1 MINGRN
7 LGKRLAALLCL
18 LCLPLLMLAGCG
30 EKPVESTE
38 VRPELNPDLLS
49 KQPESS
55 VKVYYQAMDSE
66 ALVPLVY
73 GINSSRDTIWIAL
86 EKLLAGPPDS
96 FCQSVLPAGV
106 KMKELY
112 FADGLV
118 HINLTGDVALT
129 ADDVNLAA
137 FAATVNDE
145 LLDQDDTTAGLMMYY
160 NEQPL
165 TEEPYYAAVLNDFG
179 GGEDGSLVYF
189 ADVQAMYLVP
199 LTLPVSEAQ
208 YADTEKYLQ
217 ALMQAWAGDAPKN
230 SGVYP
235 AVPDEVELQSVSFAE
250 GKLTLDFNQALL
262 QMGGTAQESMFIDSL
277 LATLAEVDAVKK
289 LVITLDGQ
297 PAEMLPHG
305 TDISGEIAVQHDD
318 FIFNMVSQ

>member
-1 MINGRN
+1 MTRGRN
-7 LGKRLAALLCL
+7 FGKLLAALLCL
-18 LCLPLLMLAGCG
+18 LLLMLAGCG
-30 EKPVESTE
+30 EKPVENTE
-38 VRPELNPDLLS
+38 GRSELNPDLLS

-96 FCQSVLPAGV
+96 FCQGVLPSGV

-118 HINLTGDVALT
+118 HINLTGDAALT
-129 ADDVNLAA
+129 ADEVNMAA

-145 LLDQDDTTAGLMMYY
+145 LLDQDGTTAGLMMYY

-165 TEEPYYAAVLNDFG
+165 SEEPYYASVLNDFG
-179 GGEDGSLVYF
+179 GGADGSVVYF

-199 LTLPVSEAQ
+199 LTLPVNEGK

-217 ALMQAWAGDAPKN
+217 ALMQAWAGEAPKN

-235 AVPDEVELQSVSFAE
+235 AVADDVELQAVSFAE
-250 GKLTLDFNQALL
+250 GKLTLDFNTALL
-262 QMGGTAQESMFIDSL
+262 QMGGTAQESMFFDSL
-277 LATLAEVDAVKK
+277 MATLSEVEAVKT

-297 PAEMLPHG
+297 AAEMLPHG
-305 TDISGEIAVQHDD
+305 TDISGEIAVPHGG
-318 FIFNMVSQ
+318 FAFNAVSQ

>member
-1 MINGRN
+1 MTKSRN
-7 LGKRLAALLCL
+7 LGKLLAALLCL
-18 LCLPLLMLAGCG
+18 LLLMLAGCG
-30 EKPVESTE
+30 EKPVENTE
-38 VRPELNPDLLS
+38 GRSELSPDLLS

-96 FCQSVLPAGV
+96 FCQGVLPAGV

-118 HINLTGDVALT
+118 HINLTGDAALT

-165 TEEPYYAAVLNDFG
+165 SEEPYYAAVLNDFG
-179 GGEDGSLVYF
+179 GGEDGSVVYF

-199 LTLPVSEAQ
+199 LTLPVNEAK

-217 ALMQAWAGDAPKN
+217 ALMQAWAGDAPPN

-235 AVPDEVELQSVSFAE
+235 AVADGVKLQAVSFAD

-262 QMGGTAQESMFIDSL
+262 QMGGTAQESMFLDSL
-277 LATLAEVDAVKK
+277 MATLAGVEQVKK

-305 TDISGEIAVQHDD
+305 TDISGEIAVQHGG
-318 FIFNMVSQ
+318 FAFNTVSQ